1 MRRRKGKNRV
11 RFFFWIVFLLVML
24 SAVFYVGQGWWK
36 DTPAVDKQDQQNVQ
50 QPPAAKV
57 VHNICGDDAG

>member
-11 RFFFWIVFLLVML
+11 RFFLDCI
-24 SAVFYVGQGWWK
+24 SPSYAVCSVLCGTGMVK

-50 QPPAAKV
+50 QPPAKPRV
-57 VHNICGDDAG
+57 VHGCLR